1 MAYNLPAFLNGAQ
14 NFIIALLL
22 SCALLALFK
31 RIYQAITPYNERALI
46 AEGNMA
52 AAVALGGSMLGFAL
66 PLASALTETADRVEF
81 VMWGILAGVVQIL
94 SFTILRR
101 FIVADV
107 KGNIEAGNMAVAIYL
122 AATAIA
128 VGLLNA
134 ASMTY

>member
-52 AAVALGGSMLGFAL
+52 AAVVLGGSMLGFAL
-66 PLASALTETADRVEF
+66 PLASALTETDDRVEF
-81 VMWGILAGVVQIL
+81 VMWGILAGIVQIL